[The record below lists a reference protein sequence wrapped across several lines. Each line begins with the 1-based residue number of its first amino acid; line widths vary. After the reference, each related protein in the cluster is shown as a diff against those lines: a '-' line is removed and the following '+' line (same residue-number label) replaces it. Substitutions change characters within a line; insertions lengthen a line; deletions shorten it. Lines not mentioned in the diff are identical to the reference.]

1 MEVIL
6 LERIESLGQMGDVV
20 NVKPGYARNY
30 LLPQKKALRATE
42 ENRRHFEE
50 HRAQLETVNVERRT
64 AAEQVATRLEGL
76 AVVLIRQAGEAGQ
89 LYGSVNA
96 RDIAHEVTR
105 AGFTMER
112 RQVQLPQPIKA
123 LGLYEVRIALHP
135 EVGTGVTVNVARSAD
150 EAQIQAKT
158 GKAVVQLE
166 EEEKEKEEK
175 AATGQ
180 EEKGREGEAP
190 ATRPLRGLVILM
202 PVVGTQGIQEGL
214 EVLRLSEVAIDRG
227 EAHVG
232 DLIQI
237 GERVH
242 DQLADVLR
250 AHLGLA
256 RALEA
261 TDDAVDHQFDPTR
274 AIECARTS

>member
-6 LERIESLGQMGDVV
+6 LERIDSLGQMGDVV

-50 HRAQLETVNVERRT
+50 HRAQLQTVNVERRT

-105 AGFTMER
+105 AGFTIER

-135 EVGTGVTVNVARSAD
+135 ELGTGVTVNVARSED

-166 EEEKEKEEK
+166 EEEKEKDEK

-180 EEKGREGEAP
+180 EEKGREGEGTAP
-190 ATRPLRGLVILM
+190 GQETAERPGRIPRKKSARKDDTATAADAAGEP
-202 PVVGTQGIQEGL
+202 
-214 EVLRLSEVAIDRG
+214 ADREPGDGSGAAG
-227 EAHVG
+227 EAEDSG
-232 DLIQI
+232 AASAAGAAEDS
-237 GERVH
+237 G
-242 DQLADVLR
+242 A
-250 AHLGLA
+250 GKGG
-256 RALEA
+256 
-261 TDDAVDHQFDPTR
+261 
-274 AIECARTS
+274 